1 MTAYVVALQEVTMR
15 KNLQNLKNIKL
26 YDEKFSNQFD
36 VEDVFP
42 MDQIRKNYVSESI
55 IMETED
61 LRNG

>member
-15 KNLQNLKNIKL
+15 KNLQILMNIKL